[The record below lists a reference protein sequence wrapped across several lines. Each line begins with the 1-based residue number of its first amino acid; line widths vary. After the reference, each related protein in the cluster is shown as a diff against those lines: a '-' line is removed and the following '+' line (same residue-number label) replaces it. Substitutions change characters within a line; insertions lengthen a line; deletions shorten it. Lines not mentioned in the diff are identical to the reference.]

1 MTRPL
6 STPGPRPYGRTSAER
21 RCIRRILGLR
31 ARGDTWQEI
40 ADALNSSDERQ
51 RNGKPWTSSRVAGV
65 HAAQPAEGR
74 S

>member
-6 STPGPRPYGRTSAER
+6 STPGPRPFGRTATER

-40 ADALNSSDERQ
+40 ADALNSSDEKQ
-51 RNGKPWTSSRVAGV
+51 RNGKVWHPSRVAGV
-65 HAAQPAEGR
+65 HAAHAPK

>member
-1 MTRPL
+1 MTRTL
-6 STPGPRPYGRTSAER
+6 STPGPRPFGRTAAER

-40 ADALNSSDERQ
+40 ADLLNAGGSPQ
-51 RNGKPWTSSRVAGV
+51 RNGKPWHPSRVAGV
-65 HAAQPAEGR
+65 HASHAPK